1 MEPIEAEARPNLSG
15 GRLYLQIANA
25 VVGVHRRYAG
35 RGPSKARAFSRGNVV
50 VLVMANGMTRSE
62 QTLVD
67 YGRLDIAR
75 GVRRELQQTM
85 RPQLV
90 DAVERVTG
98 CRVVAFMTDSHVEPD
113 LLAELFILDRELA
126 APAAEASGG

>member
-1 MEPIEAEARPNLSG
+1 
-15 GRLYLQIANA
+15 
-25 VVGVHRRYAG
+25 
-35 RGPSKARAFSRGNVV
+35 
-50 VLVMANGMTRSE
+50 MAHGMTRGE

-75 GVRRELQQTM
+75 GLRRELQQTM

-126 APAAEASGG
+126 APAAKATGG